1 MSLARL
7 SPHCINAEVTVKH
20 LADLTSQVMSLS
32 KCLLKSFG
40 EMTHQEDVYQLEA
53 PRSPSIAT

>member
-1 MSLARL
+1 MSLACL

-53 PRSPSIAT
+53 PRSPSVAT